1 MMTEALYAL
10 GLVLIV
16 EGLVYVLAPH
26 IIEDMLR
33 MLRDMPP
40 EGRRLAGLIALT
52 VGVALVWYARMVA
65 GE

>member
-26 IIEDMLR
+26 VIEDLLR
-33 MLRDMPP
+33 LLRDMPADA
-40 EGRRLAGLIALT
+40 RRLTGLIALT
-52 VGVALVWYARMVA
+52 IGIALVWYARMVA
-65 GE
+65 AG

>member
-26 IIEDMLR
+26 VIEDLLR
-33 MLRDMPP
+33 LLRDMPADA
-40 EGRRLAGLIALT
+40 RRLTGLIALT
-52 VGVALVWYARMVA
+52 IGLALVWYARMVA
-65 GE
+65 AG

>member
-26 IIEDMLR
+26 VIEDLLR
-33 MLRDMPP
+33 LLREMPADA
-40 EGRRLAGLIALT
+40 RRLTGLIALT
-52 VGVALVWYARMVA
+52 IGLALVWYARMVA
-65 GE
+65 AG

>member
-26 IIEDMLR
+26 VIEDLLR
-33 MLRDMPP
+33 LLRDMPA
-40 EGRRLAGLIALT
+40 EVRRLTGLIALT
-52 VGVALVWYARMVA
+52 IGLALVWYARMVA
-65 GE
+65 AG

>member
-26 IIEDMLR
+26 VIEDLLR
-33 MLRDMPP
+33 LLRDMPA
-40 EGRRLAGLIALT
+40 EARRLTGLIALT
-52 VGVALVWYARMVA
+52 IGLALVWYARMVA
-65 GE
+65 AG